1 MYLEERE
8 VMKTM
13 SKSEGK
19 GKRVGA
25 FIAGAAIGAGLG
37 VLFAPKAGE
46 ETRAELKAKFEELL
60 DKAKNLK
67 ADDVKKYIEDKVE
80 EIKEALADL
89 DKEKVLKYAKEKAK
103 LVNDKA
109 DELMK
114 YVVSKGTPVMENTV
128 AAIKEKAAMVTRDV
142 LNRLEKEEKAIETK
156 EG

>member
-1 MYLEERE
+1 
-8 VMKTM
+8 M

-37 VLFAPKAGE
+37 VLFAPKSGE
-46 ETRAELKAKFEELL
+46 ETRAELKAKFDELL
-60 DKAKNLK
+60 EKAKNLK

-128 AAIKEKAAMVTRDV
+128 ATIKEKAAMVTRDV

>member
-1 MYLEERE
+1 
-8 VMKTM
+8 M

-37 VLFAPKAGE
+37 VLFAPKSGE
-46 ETRAELKAKFEELL
+46 ETRAELKAKFDELL
-60 DKAKNLK
+60 EKAKNLK

-128 AAIKEKAAMVTRDV
+128 ATIKEKAAMVTRDV
-142 LNRLEKEEKAIETK
+142 LNRLEKEEKAK
-156 EG
+156 EVSEG